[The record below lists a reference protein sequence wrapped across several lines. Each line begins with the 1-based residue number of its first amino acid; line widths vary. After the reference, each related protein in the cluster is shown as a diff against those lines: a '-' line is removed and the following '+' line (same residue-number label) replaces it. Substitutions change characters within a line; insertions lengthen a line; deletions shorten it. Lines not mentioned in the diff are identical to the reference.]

1 MTIDSVKSSNISQDI
16 SQSSNTP
23 KDISKSSF
31 LDQGWA
37 IGLRALAPT
46 RWGENLKNVLG
57 EFFHSPLRLSYNPDT
72 LLNKFLS
79 GITAPVRALSQAL
92 GWSKPTP
99 SPPKE
104 MYSGAYQSIK
114 ADSNNSTI
122 EIPGYN
128 DFKELNRSVQI
139 SGLNSNSNGKP
150 EPEELLALGL
160 QPLFNPKEGAV
171 GLKSMLGEEDEKE
184 MQRLFGSLPPNLQDA
199 LKVNGSIQDSNTGLV
214 TSVMYSSDD
223 KKLHVIFGGTGA
235 GTDAVKNKSF
245 AMETEQYLGDVTTV
259 GLLTSHVPPSYH
271 QAQKLVGA
279 LKEVAQ
285 KNGLTLEVD
294 GFSKGGGEAAYA
306 GIYHE
311 VKTLSHCGTA
321 LSPACQRSLGQ
332 EKIKKAVQNDLIFN
346 TSVQGCFMTDQKTI
360 NNVFRAWEQLTGL
373 QVARHIGP
381 GIRVNGHGK
390 DDAHVASFSIF
401 KEKAELETQQLD
413 QKELEKLQEQ
423 EKNKPDID
431 EYKIDVKCVTEDRF
445 FKNTGIECQSKKI
458 VDIDGKKMSL
468 STPNSNVIERPEEL
482 KGGKL
487 WTVDHKNGKKEV
499 LLDFSS
505 LEQPF
510 NNTAK
515 DKLEKIKTGLEEN
528 LKQNNNENEIWAV
541 RIDWPKQEP
550 ENKISMA
557 KIDDDTEPDSSN
569 FKNEKDIDDD
579 PELNLYEID
588 SLDGDDDDEFK
599 G

>member
-1 MTIDSVKSSNISQDI
+1 MIIDSVKSPNISQDI

-57 EFFHSPLRLSYNPDT
+57 EFFHSPLRLSYNPET

-92 GWSKPTP
+92 GWSKPTL

-122 EIPGYN
+122 NIPGYE

-139 SGLNSNSNGKP
+139 SGLNSNSKGKP
-150 EPEELLALGL
+150 NPEELLNLGL
-160 QPLFNPKEGAV
+160 QPFFNPE
-171 GLKSMLGEEDEKE
+171 KSDLNVKLGKDGREK
-184 MQRLFGSLPPNLQDA
+184 MQKLFDSLPPNLQDA
-199 LKVNGSIQDSNTGLV
+199 LKMNGSIQDSNTGLV
-214 TSVMYSSDD
+214 TSVVYSPED
-223 KKLHVIFGGTGA
+223 KKLHVIFGGTTA
-235 GTDAVKNKSF
+235 GTDAVKNKF
-245 AMETEQYLGDVTTV
+245 FMVAEQFFGNVTTV
-259 GLLTSHVPPSYH
+259 GLITSHVPPSYH

-285 KNGLTLEVD
+285 KNNLTLEVS

-332 EKIKKAVQNDLIFN
+332 EKIKNAVQKDLIFN
-346 TSVQGCFMTDQKTI
+346 TSVQGCFVTDQKTL
-360 NNVFRAWEQLTGL
+360 NNVARAWEQLTGL

-381 GIRVNGHGK
+381 GIRVNDHGK

-401 KEKAELETQQLD
+401 EKKAELETQQLD
-413 QKELEKLQEQ
+413 QKELKKLQEQ

-431 EYKIDVKCVTEDRF
+431 EYKIDAKHITEDRF

-579 PELNLYEID
+579 PELNLYETD

>member
-139 SGLNSNSNGKP
+139 SSLNSNSNGKP
-150 EPEELLALGL
+150 KPEKLLALGL
-160 QPLFNPKEGAV
+160 QSFFNPEKGAL
-171 GLKSMLGEEDEKE
+171 GLKAKLGEEDKKK
-184 MQRLFGSLPPNLQDA
+184 MQELFSSLPPNLQDA
-199 LKVNGSIQDSNTGLV
+199 LKMNGSIQDSNTGLV
-214 TSVMYSSDD
+214 TSVVYSPDD

-346 TSVQGCFMTDQKTI
+346 TSVQGCFVTDQKAL
-360 NNVFRAWEQLTGL
+360 NNVARAWEQLTGL
-373 QVARHIGP
+373 QVARHIGS
-381 GIRVNGHGK
+381 GIRITEHNDQGNAHAGSFDIFAEFAEKKSSETVSYTPPKAYHLSGRDSHEADFKLFTDTKIKGEGNTITEPLELAGGK
-390 DDAHVASFSIF
+390 TWLNTS
-401 KEKAELETQQLD
+401 EKTL
-413 QKELEKLQEQ
+413 
-423 EKNKPDID
+423 
-431 EYKIDVKCVTEDRF
+431 
-445 FKNTGIECQSKKI
+445 I
-458 VDIDGKKMSL
+458 VDLSEVSMPEKSKEIID
-468 STPNSNVIERPEEL
+468 
-482 KGGKL
+482 
-487 WTVDHKNGKKEV
+487 
-499 LLDFSS
+499 
-505 LEQPF
+505 
-510 NNTAK
+510 
-515 DKLEKIKTGLEEN
+515 KIKTKLEEN
-528 LKQNNNENEIWAV
+528 LEKNVNKGRNEDDQKCTLSFKPPEFADDVDDLLAELDNMDSDTDQWNGTDDKIIDKNDEI
-541 RIDWPKQEP
+541 
-550 ENKISMA
+550 
-557 KIDDDTEPDSSN
+557 
-569 FKNEKDIDDD
+569 
-579 PELNLYEID
+579 
-588 SLDGDDDDEFK
+588 GDK
-599 G
+599 